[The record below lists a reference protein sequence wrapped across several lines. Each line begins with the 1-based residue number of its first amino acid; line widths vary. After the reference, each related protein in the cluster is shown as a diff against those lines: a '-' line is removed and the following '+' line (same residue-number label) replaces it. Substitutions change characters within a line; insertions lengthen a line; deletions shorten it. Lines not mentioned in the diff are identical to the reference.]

1 MKLLQRLT
9 REDLF
14 GRECISYFRYSS
26 APQKWGSTLDR
37 QQEFLDK
44 AMAYFSLVLIQSLT
58 DAASASKGHHHKK
71 GNLLK
76 LLESARAGEF
86 KRGSVVIVE
95 KIDRLDRRGPLV
107 VFAMLK
113 ELIVDAGLILV
124 TGHDLC
130 IYDEAGINGDLAHK
144 LLAEIQAAELYT
156 RNLSIN
162 ATGAH
167 EKRRKALEALVDD
180 PLAPR
185 PLMNSRPP
193 AWLVRDGNNYALQP
207 DRAEA
212 VRLVFDLCCEGYSI
226 RQIAIEMN
234 KRRVK
239 PLPFGVRSQK
249 EWVAPRIAYIL
260 RDRATLGIIQPY
272 RREGDKRIATG
283 REVKVY
289 PAVIDAS
296 IWVRVRDLLNSRQ
309 RKLRGRRGGE
319 VTNLFTGKVFCR
331 TCGASLRMT
340 TGGGLTAG
348 RRNRRLVCSRYR
360 ESHACEDSQH
370 YDMHYFEKIILFLL
384 SKNLMSR
391 PTNDDEHVLGEQVAA
406 LKITT
411 KTLEANKELLRTRMS
426 TSATIQ
432 ADYFKTVD
440 EIEAHQKTIAK
451 LEIKIVAAMA
461 PTDQTTQLMKF
472 LGELYFPATNG
483 DIEARHRVRSLLA
496 PLDFRITG
504 GQSTGMIL
512 QIDDRRYPIPLV
524 KGDRAHMAYRIRD
537 DGTYD
542 VLPDVY
548 VPRAGVDVTVSQSH
562 ISLK

>member
-1 MKLLQRLT
+1 MKHLKRLT

-14 GRECISYFRYSS
+14 GRDCISYFRYSS

-44 AMAYFSLVLIQSLT
+44 AMAYFGLVLIQSLT

-76 LLESARAGEF
+76 LLESAKAGEF

-113 ELIVDAGLILV
+113 ELIVDDGLILV

-167 EKRRKALEALVDD
+167 KKRREKLDALVDD
-180 PLAPR
+180 PTAPR
-185 PLMNSRPP
+185 PLMNARPP
-193 AWLVRDGNNYALQP
+193 GWLIRINKQDVLVPKQVGTVQLIFALCLDGYP
-207 DRAEA
+207 
-212 VRLVFDLCCEGYSI
+212 V
-226 RQIAIEMN
+226 RQIAMELN
-234 KRRVK
+234 RRK
-239 PLPFGVRSQK
+239 IPPFPCGNRSRK
-249 EWVAPRIAYIL
+249 EWGAPRVSAIL
-260 RDRATLGIIQPY
+260 RDRKVLGLVRPCY
-272 RREGDKRIATG
+272 RDGEKRVVAG
-283 REVKVY
+283 REVPAY
-289 PAVIDAS
+289 PPVIDLPT
-296 IWVRVRDLLNSRQ
+296 WVQVREILESRQ

-319 VTNLFTGKVFCR
+319 VTNLFTGKVLCR

-360 ESHACEDSQH
+360 EAHACNDSQH

-384 SKNLMSR
+384 SKNLMTK
-391 PTNDDEHVLGEQVAA
+391 PKGVDAQPFHEQLAKMKVM
-406 LKITT
+406 L

-524 KGDRAHMAYRIRD
+524 KVDLAHMAYRIRD

-542 VLPDVY
+542 VLPDVC